1 MHAFPGVHPDSLKDL
16 DLYVIKVPVAGD
28 AALQVMVADTA
39 AGSDVNRTAGLAT
52 GDYYL
57 AVVDFAGTTTT
68 YEVCVGTL
76 SILGTGPCAAGFPS
90 PPAPSAPAAPVR
102 AKRRSTARMPL
113 PIPITP
119 TRR

>member
-1 MHAFPGVHPDSLKDL
+1 M
-16 DLYVIKVPVAGD
+16 AGD